1 MERRKI
7 IEIYCSNE
15 GDKVALDVEKVENSK
30 EANAIMNM
38 LMKILDDSGIG
49 KVYDAVF
56 EEEDEEDE
64 DIIEDKGDRK

>member
-30 EANAIMNM
+30 EANAIMMNM
-38 LMKILDDSGIG
+38 LMKVLNEAGIG
-49 KVYDAVF
+49 EVTDVVV
-56 EEEDEEDE
+56 EDEEDE

>member
-30 EANAIMNM
+30 EANEIMNM
-38 LMKILDDSGIG
+38 LMKALNNLGIG
-49 KVYDAVF
+49 RVTDVVV
-56 EEEDEEDE
+56 EDEEDE
-64 DIIEDKGDRK
+64 DIIEDKGDRKL

>member
-30 EANAIMNM
+30 EANEIMNM
-38 LMKILDDSGIG
+38 LMKALNNLGIG
-49 KVYDAVF
+49 RVTDVV
-56 EEEDEEDE
+56 EEDEEDE

>member
-38 LMKILDDSGIG
+38 LMKALNNPGIG
-49 KVYDAVF
+49 RVTDVV
-56 EEEDEEDE
+56 EEDEEDE

>member
-30 EANAIMNM
+30 EANEIMNM
-38 LMKILDDSGIG
+38 LIKALNNLGIG
-49 KVYDAVF
+49 RVTDVVV
-56 EEEDEEDE
+56 EDEEDE

>member
-7 IEIYCSNE
+7 IEIYYSEE
-15 GDKVALDVEKVENSK
+15 GDKVALDVEKIDNSK

-38 LMKILDDSGIG
+38 LMKALNDLGIG
-49 KVYDAVF
+49 KVTDVVV
-56 EEEDEEDE
+56 ENE

>member
-7 IEIYCSNE
+7 IEIYWSNE

-30 EANAIMNM
+30 EANEIMNM
-38 LMKILDDSGIG
+38 LMKALNNLGIG
-49 KVYDAVF
+49 RVTDVVV
-56 EEEDEEDE
+56 EDEEDE

>member
-7 IEIYCSNE
+7 IEIYYSEE
-15 GDKVALDVEKVENSK
+15 GDKISLDVEKIENSK

-38 LMKILDDSGIG
+38 LMKVLNDLGIG
-49 KVYDAVF
+49 KVTDVVV
-56 EEEDEEDE
+56 ENE

>member
-30 EANAIMNM
+30 EANEIMNM
-38 LMKILDDSGIG
+38 LMKALNNPGIG
-49 KVYDAVF
+49 RVTDVV
-56 EEEDEEDE
+56 EEDEEDE

>member
-30 EANAIMNM
+30 EANEIMNM
-38 LMKILDDSGIG
+38 LMKALNNLGIG
-49 KVYDAVF
+49 RVTDVVV
-56 EEEDEEDE
+56 EDEEDE

>member
-7 IEIYCSNE
+7 IEIYCSDE
-15 GDKVALDVEKVENSK
+15 GDKISLDVEKIENSK

-38 LMKILDDSGIG
+38 LMKALNDLGIG
-49 KVYDAVF
+49 EVTDAVV
-56 EEEDEEDE
+56 EDEEDE

>member
-15 GDKVALDVEKVENSK
+15 GDKVTLDVEKVENSK
-30 EANAIMNM
+30 EANKIMNM
-38 LMKILDDSGIG
+38 LMKALNNLGIG
-49 KVYDAVF
+49 RVTDVV
-56 EEEDEEDE
+56 EEDEEDE

>member
-30 EANAIMNM
+30 EANKIMNM
-38 LMKILDDSGIG
+38 LMKALNNLGIG
-49 KVYDAVF
+49 KVTDVV
-56 EEEDEEDE
+56 EEDEEDE

>member
-30 EANAIMNM
+30 EANKIMNM
-38 LMKILDDSGIG
+38 LMKALNDLGIG
-49 KVYDAVF
+49 KVTDVVV
-56 EEEDEEDE
+56 EDEEDE

>member
-7 IEIYCSNE
+7 IEIYYSEE
-15 GDKVALDVEKVENSK
+15 GDKVALDVEKIDNSK

-38 LMKILDDSGIG
+38 LMKVLDDLGIG
-49 KVYDAVF
+49 EVTDVVV
-56 EEEDEEDE
+56 ENE

>member
-38 LMKILDDSGIG
+38 LMKALNNFGIG
-49 KVYDAVF
+49 RVTDVVV
-56 EEEDEEDE
+56 EDEEDE
-64 DIIEDKGDRK
+64 DIIEDKGGRK

>member
-30 EANAIMNM
+30 KANAIMNM
-38 LMKILDDSGIG
+38 LMKVLNEAGIG
-49 KVYDAVF
+49 EVTDVVV
-56 EEEDEEDE
+56 EDEEDE

>member
-7 IEIYCSNE
+7 IEIYYSEE
-15 GDKVALDVEKVENSK
+15 GDKISLDVEKIENSK

-38 LMKILDDSGIG
+38 LMKALNDLGIG
-49 KVYDAVF
+49 EVTDVVVKN
-56 EEEDEEDE
+56 E